1 VVLQAFTSIVYQITQ
16 ESWAFASIIVKYY
29 LIAAAIYLYTE
40 KGLTKENLKEKI
52 LSDARYVITG
62 IFLAGTL
69 MYLTNVQLSPINKLI
84 GEGVAIVYLAYLFW
98 VY

>member
-1 VVLQAFTSIVYQITQ
+1 MVLQVITSAIYQITQ

-40 KGLTKENLKEKI
+40 KGLTKENFQKKI
-52 LSDARYVITG
+52 LSEARYVITG
-62 IFLAGTL
+62 IVLTGTL
-69 MYLTNVQLSPINKLI
+69 MHLTNLQLSPINKLI
-84 GEGVAIVYLAYLFW
+84 GEGVALVYLAYLFW